1 MHTLRILM
9 FLSILTATTGSGQQV
24 HSLLPD
30 TKGNRIELTV
40 ANQASLLAR
49 NVEVRAVRRP
59 LHVTFSSMDQIL
71 DSIAPGQEQAAVFSF
86 DIARSAP
93 ANKRDTLE
101 FRITEMGGA
110 VWTKSIIVQYAGPTT
125 FALDQNFPNPF
136 NPTTKIQYQLPID
149 SKVTLKVY
157 DVLGR
162 EVTTLLNDIR
172 PAGYHDAQWDA
183 GNVASGV
190 YFYRMEAEALT
201 GGSGF
206 QQIKKLLVVK

>member
-1 MHTLRILM
+1 MKAM
-9 FLSILTATTGSGQQV
+9 VSILLLCVASHESGSQTVYTLEPG
-24 HSLLPD
+24 
-30 TKGNRIELTV
+30 TKDNQIELTV
-40 ANQASLLAR
+40 ANQASLMAR
-49 NVEVRAVRRP
+49 NVEVRLVRHP
-59 LHVTFSSMDQIL
+59 SQLIFSSMNRIL
-71 DSIAPGQEQAAVFSF
+71 DSIASGQEQAVVFLF

-93 ANKRDTLE
+93 ANKQDTLE
-101 FRITEMGGA
+101 FRITDKSGA
-110 VWTKSIIVQYAGPTT
+110 VWMKSIIVQYAGPTT

-136 NPTTKIQYQLPID
+136 NPATTIQYQLPSD
-149 SKVTLKVY
+149 SRVTLKVY

-190 YFYRMEAEALT
+190 YFYRLEAEALT

-206 QQIKKLLVVK
+206 QQIKKLMVVK

>member
-1 MHTLRILM
+1 VYTLRILM
-9 FLSILTATTGSGQQV
+9 LLSMLTATIGYSQQV

-30 TKGNRIELTV
+30 TKGNRVELTV
-40 ANQASLLAR
+40 ANQALLLAR
-49 NVEVRAVRRP
+49 NVEVRVVRHP
-59 LHVTFSSMDQIL
+59 SHVTLSPTVQVV
-71 DSIAPGQEQAAVFSF
+71 DSVAPGQERAVVFSF

-101 FRITEMGGA
+101 FRITEGSGA

-136 NPTTKIQYQLPID
+136 NPTTKIQYQLPTD
-149 SKVTLKVY
+149 SRVTLKVY